1 MWAVLGS
8 GWWWSQ
14 GSRGCG
20 RGVSCPGPGYLR
32 APSTSVSSEPSQ
44 PKSVC
49 LMATAWSE
57 MHVFREV
64 QRGLWPT
71 WSKPLISTEEEL
83 IPLNSLVTGRACP
96 SPSPSQAPSL
106 SHSAAC
112 SKICLCLLFPL
123 GPVHLHHRRCTRPY
137 NQRDQPRLWVLG
149 SSISI
154 PRR

>member
-1 MWAVLGS
+1 MG
-8 GWWWSQ
+8 
-14 GSRGCG
+14 
-20 RGVSCPGPGYLR
+20 GVSCPGPGYLR

-49 LMATAWSE
+49 LTATAWSE

-96 SPSPSQAPSL
+96 SLTRLRHPASPILLPAPRSAFTFFSPLDPCICTTDIAQGCTIRETNQGCGFWDPPFPSPGGEKMQNNLTL
-106 SHSAAC
+106 S
-112 SKICLCLLFPL
+112 K
-123 GPVHLHHRRCTRPY
+123 
-137 NQRDQPRLWVLG
+137 
-149 SSISI
+149 
-154 PRR
+154 